1 MGDKK
6 FLAYTRDNDLKKFL
20 EKIALPYVSFR
31 YNSKYD
37 LEICSDILGIYKTLS
52 SPSVRVDYCSFYM
65 EDEKEFEIYKQLK
78 KDFPDLPVL
87 LFAYSKLDH
96 SLFFRP
102 GLFPELLI
110 EVDMDMETEAK
121 EISDME
127 IAMPNI
133 KEYLDSYQPD
143 ELSDHRKS
151 IQSKLDR
158 NNIAIISGEEI
169 ISIESVK
176 ETGKRIQ
183 KILTTRGEYF
193 CSLSISEIEEIFATM
208 LYRCRRDAL
217 INKNLIVGYNVNNLE
232 IELCSGDNRYTV
244 KASRDKFN
252 QVRDAYK
259 VFFQNAAAC

>member
-6 FLAYTRDNDLKKFL
+6 FLVYTRDNDLQKFL

-31 YNSKYD
+31 YNSEYD
-37 LEICSDILGIYKTLS
+37 LEIYNNISGIYKSLN
-52 SPSVRVDYCSFYM
+52 SPASRVDYCSFYM
-65 EDEKEFEIYKQLK
+65 EDEREFELYKQIK
-78 KDFPDLPVL
+78 IDFPNLPIL

-110 EVDMDMETEAK
+110 TVDMNEETEAK

-127 IAMPNI
+127 IAIPNI
-133 KEYLDSYQPD
+133 KEFLDSYQPD
-143 ELSDHRKS
+143 QRRDQCKS
-151 IQSKLDR
+151 IQSRLDR
-158 NNIAIISGEEI
+158 NNIVIISGEEI

-176 ETGKRIQ
+176 ASGNRMQ

-193 CSLSISEIEEIFATM
+193 CRLSISEIEEIFATM

-217 INKNLIVGYNVNNLE
+217 INKSLIVGYNINNLE
-232 IELCSGDNRYTV
+232 IELCSGAYSYTV

-259 VFFQNAAAC
+259 EFFKNIASC